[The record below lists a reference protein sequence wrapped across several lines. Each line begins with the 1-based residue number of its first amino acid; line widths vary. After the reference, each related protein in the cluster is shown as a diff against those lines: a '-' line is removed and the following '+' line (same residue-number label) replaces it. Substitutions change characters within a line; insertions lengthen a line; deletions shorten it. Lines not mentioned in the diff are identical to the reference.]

1 MSAPD
6 VLSTVLT
13 SLGGAS
19 ALGLAAAKVW
29 TWWTTRDAE
38 TRAAAAKRATDA
50 AAADQTAT
58 DRLIAAY
65 EASAAAAEKRAAD
78 AAEGRLRVAEGLTST
93 GAAVRDLAAG
103 VDRAADAID
112 EHDRREADSQART
125 DASFARVLALL
136 EELVAHQRGT
146 GEHRAASVPRSEP

>member
-29 TWWTTRDAE
+29 SWWTTRDAE
-38 TRAAAAKRATDA
+38 TRAAAAKRAADV
-50 AAADQTAT
+50 AADDKTAT

-65 EASAAAAEKRAAD
+65 EASATAAEKRAAD

-112 EHDRREADSQART
+112 EHDRREADSQARV
-125 DASFARVLALL
+125 DAALARVLAML

-146 GEHRAASVPRSEP
+146 GEHRVSPAPRGES